1 MSDKSGAWINNLSG
15 EIKAV
20 GSKTKSETIC
30 FERSIRTTMDVVAL
44 GGYPVTAVR
53 QHVEVTDEDG
63 TRAIEPDAI
72 TVMFDND
79 YEDFCDGNEL
89 KKHRAYVD
97 GLGYS
102 VDMSPL
108 IVTLADLRA
117 YVHGDWQL
125 QRAFGLPNNLDID
138 WFDKVRTG
146 EFRTDATQLLD
157 SCCAD
162 DATPVLVFFSE
173 LYRGKT
179 ILIDVDG
186 NVIIPNIVIECGAV
200 ITYDEATKVKEN
212 GKCPEI
218 ASVEMRSADGMMGCD
233 EEPIIRVRPKDARQL
248 SLLVSADCTDLEF
261 SHDLIA
267 LRALS
272 DETLYDIAVH
282 RRHSI
287 TWLD

>member
-1 MSDKSGAWINNLSG
+1 MSETNGAWINNLSG
-15 EIKAV
+15 ESKAV

-44 GGYPVTAVR
+44 GGYPVMAVR
-53 QHVEVTDEDG
+53 QHIEVTDEDG

-89 KKHRAYVD
+89 EKHRAYVD

-108 IVTLADLRA
+108 IVTLADLRR
-117 YVHGDWQL
+117 YVNGDWQL
-125 QRAFGLPNNLDID
+125 HRSFGLPGDLDIE
-138 WFDKVRTG
+138 WFDKVRAG

-157 SCCAD
+157 ACGAD
-162 DATPVLVFFSE
+162 DATPVLVFVSE

-186 NVIIPNIVIECGAV
+186 NVIIPNILIECGAV
-200 ITYDEATKVKEN
+200 ITYDEAIDVKAK

-218 ASVEMRSADGMMGCD
+218 VSVEMRSADGMMGCD

-261 SHDLIA
+261 SHDLIV

-272 DETLYDIAVH
+272 DETLYDIAMH

>member
-1 MSDKSGAWINNLSG
+1 MSETNGAWINNLSG
-15 EIKAV
+15 ESKAV

-30 FERSIRTTMDVVAL
+30 FERSIKTTMDVVAL
-44 GGYPVTAVR
+44 GGYPIIAVR
-53 QHVEVTDEDG
+53 QHIEVTDEDG
-63 TRAIEPDAI
+63 TRAIEPDAV
-72 TVMFDND
+72 TVMFDSD
-79 YEDFCDGNEL
+79 YDDYCDGNDFE
-89 KKHRAYVD
+89 KHRAYVD

-125 QRAFGLPNNLDID
+125 QRAFGLPNNLDIG
-138 WFDKVRTG
+138 WFDKVRAG

-162 DATPVLVFFSE
+162 DATPVLVFVSE

-186 NVIIPNIVIECGAV
+186 CGAV
-200 ITYDEATKVKEN
+200 ITYDEAIEVKAK

-218 ASVEMRSADGMMGCD
+218 VSVEMRSADGMMGCD
-233 EEPIIRVRPKDARQL
+233 EEPIIRVRPKDTRQL
-248 SLLVSADCTDLEF
+248 SLLVSADCSDLEF
-261 SHDLIA
+261 SHDLIV

-272 DETLYDIAVH
+272 DETLYDIAMH

-287 TWLD
+287 NWLD

>member
-1 MSDKSGAWINNLSG
+1 MSETNGAWINNLSG
-15 EIKAV
+15 ESKAV

-30 FERSIRTTMDVVAL
+30 FERSIKTTMDVVAL
-44 GGYPVTAVR
+44 GGYPIIAVR
-53 QHVEVTDEDG
+53 QHIEVTDEDG
-63 TRAIEPDAI
+63 TRAIEPDAV
-72 TVMFDND
+72 TVMFDSD
-79 YEDFCDGNEL
+79 YDDYCDGNDFE
-89 KKHRAYVD
+89 KHRAYVD

-125 QRAFGLPNNLDID
+125 QRAFGLPNNLDIG
-138 WFDKVRTG
+138 WFDKVRAG

-157 SCCAD
+157 SRCAD
-162 DATPVLVFFSE
+162 DATPVLVFVSE

-186 NVIIPNIVIECGAV
+186 NVIIPNIFIECGAV
-200 ITYDEATKVKEN
+200 ITYDEAIEVKAK

-218 ASVEMRSADGMMGCD
+218 VSVEMRSADGMMGCD
-233 EEPIIRVRPKDARQL
+233 EEPIIRVRPKDTRQL
-248 SLLVSADCTDLEF
+248 SLLVSADCSDLEF
-261 SHDLIA
+261 SHDLIV

-272 DETLYDIAVH
+272 DETLYDIAMH

-287 TWLD
+287 NWLD